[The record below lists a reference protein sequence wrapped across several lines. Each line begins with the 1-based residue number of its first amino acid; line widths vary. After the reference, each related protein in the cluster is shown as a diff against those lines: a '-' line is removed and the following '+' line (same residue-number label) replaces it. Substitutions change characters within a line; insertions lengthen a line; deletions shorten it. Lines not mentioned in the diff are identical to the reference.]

1 MPKLIGL
8 NWDERTAWEIE
19 QKGWCEQVKLQMDD
33 GTLVALSI
41 YDPTRLRQEVEAEFA
56 SGKLFFAER
65 NLIVVPQLTEKS
77 ILDAVEK
84 LLSSGFF
91 S

>member
-1 MPKLIGL
+1 MFAYDLAMESNMPKLIGL

-41 YDPTRLRQEVEAEFA
+41 YVQRDYVRRWKRNSHRA
-56 SGKLFFAER
+56 SY
-65 NLIVVPQLTEKS
+65 
-77 ILDAVEK
+77 
-84 LLSSGFF
+84 F
-91 S
+91 SQNEIS